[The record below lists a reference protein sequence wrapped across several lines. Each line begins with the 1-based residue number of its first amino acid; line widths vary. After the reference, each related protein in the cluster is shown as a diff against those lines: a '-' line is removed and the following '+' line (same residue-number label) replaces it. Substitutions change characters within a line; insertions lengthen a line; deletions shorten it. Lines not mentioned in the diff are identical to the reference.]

1 MYTIIKAFNLQWC
14 STLHMNIH
22 LGTTNAYTKGY
33 YNRASVNGESLN
45 GVAYNRTVLK
55 NLIILLT

>member
-1 MYTIIKAFNLQWC
+1 MYTIIKVFNSQWC

-33 YNRASVNGESLN
+33 YNRASANGESPN
-45 GVAYNRTVLK
+45 GVA
-55 NLIILLT
+55 